1 MGMYTWKVNRV
12 SVIELVCVNISHILE
27 ERIEFKQIKVK
38 AKLIEYNYENKLV
51 S

>member
-27 ERIEFKQIKVK
+27 ERIEFAYQIISKST
-38 AKLIEYNYENKLV
+38 LFEYKCEKNV
-51 S
+51 F